1 MIFMF
6 IIKEMSKYY
15 SDDVKFVWNG
25 NEIEPQNRQAFQ
37 LELADSQ
44 HNVESYDVHP
54 IFSKFRIWC

>member
-1 MIFMF
+1 
-6 IIKEMSKYY
+6 MSKYY